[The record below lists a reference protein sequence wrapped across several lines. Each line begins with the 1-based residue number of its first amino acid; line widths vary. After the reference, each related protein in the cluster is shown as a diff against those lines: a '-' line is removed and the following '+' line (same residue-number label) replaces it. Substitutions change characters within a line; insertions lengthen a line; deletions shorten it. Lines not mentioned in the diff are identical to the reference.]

1 MPVAA
6 GFLGSDGLRESVVMS
21 GQEYLVRP
29 AGIESA
35 SPYQRAL
42 LMASRP
48 DPYPSPSPDELAIFT
63 ACTGRTVW
71 ASTRPWLVVVVAG
84 IRFGKR
90 DRYAKV
96 VAAWEALFGST
107 LQRAKRW

>member
-29 AGIESA
+29 AGNESA
-35 SPYQRAL
+35 SPYQRVL

-48 DPYPSPSPDELAIFT
+48 GPYPSPSPDELAIFT
-63 ACTGRTVW
+63 AAPDARSGRQRGRGW
-71 ASTRPWLVVVVAG
+71 LSSSRASDPANVTATPRSWP
-84 IRFGKR
+84 
-90 DRYAKV
+90 
-96 VAAWEALFGST
+96 WEALFGST